1 MGSNNFQ
8 AQYLQS
14 PVVNNNGMLE
24 AKNIGFYDTMP
35 QFEEIYQSWD
45 TAIKV
50 SQDSDY
56 SVGTT
61 WGVFESKY
69 YLIDFVCQKFEYSYL
84 KNTVISMAK
93 KWLPQMIIIEDK
105 ASGQSLIQDLKLA
118 NIHNIAP
125 QKPKID
131 KITRFALVL
140 PFFTLEQ
147 VLLPKNSPW
156 SAQVSQQ
163 LTSFPYA
170 DHDDIVDSISQF
182 LNYIKQKNATGKTYR
197 IRDV

>member
-1 MGSNNFQ
+1 
-8 AQYLQS
+8 
-14 PVVNNNGMLE
+14 
-24 AKNIGFYDTMP
+24 
-35 QFEEIYQSWD
+35 
-45 TAIKV
+45 
-50 SQDSDY
+50 
-56 SVGTT
+56 
-61 WGVFESKY
+61 
-69 YLIDFVCQKFEYSYL
+69 
-84 KNTVISMAK
+84 
-93 KWLPQMIIIEDK
+93 
-105 ASGQSLIQDLKLA
+105 LIQDLKLA

-163 LTSFPYA
+163 LTRFPYA